1 MRTMRN
7 ILCILLVLASLQ
19 VSAQSVS
26 VKTNLIYDVST
37 TVNLGAEVG
46 LSPKWTL
53 DVSANYNGW
62 TFSENKKWK
71 HWLIQPEVRYWLCE
85 RFNGHF
91 VGAHLLGGIYN
102 IGNLDTD
109 FMLLGTDFGQLKNYR
124 YEGWMAGVG
133 VGYGYQWLLSRHWSL
148 EAEIGVGYV
157 YSRADKFECAT
168 CGEKLEDNEP
178 HHYVGPTKVAL
189 SLIYAF

>member
-1 MRTMRN
+1 MRN
-7 ILCILLVLASLQ
+7 ILCILLVLVSLQ